1 MLENFRKKMRKMFE
15 SSSVKQKVNV
25 LIDLKEI
32 KNKIFIKENF
42 YFLVIILVTFVLD
55 RYSKAEI
62 IKNLSD
68 KSLYIN
74 DYLNLDLTWNTGIG
88 FGIFSSTS
96 ELYYN
101 VISLIIATVIVLVL
115 FLILQSKR
123 LDKIAF
129 SIIVGGALGNFYDRI
144 IFKAVP
150 DFIDFHYNNFHWF
163 TFNFADIFISV
174 GVILYLLKNLIFKN
188 E

>member
-1 MLENFRKKMRKMFE
+1 MLRDADKDLPKFNPTDKQTIRPGPAVDAIASM
-15 SSSVKQKVNV
+15 SSNLTPLS
-25 LIDLKEI
+25 LIAFFAI
-32 KNKIFIKENF
+32 K
-42 YFLVIILVTFVLD
+42 
-55 RYSKAEI
+55 S
-62 IKNLSD
+62 
-68 KSLYIN
+68 
-74 DYLNLDLTWNTGIG
+74 
-88 FGIFSSTS
+88 IFSRCDLAASSGTTPPNSLCTSIWLEMIFAKISTLPS
-96 ELYYN
+96 
-101 VISLIIATVIVLVL
+101 VFSLIIATVIVLVF